1 MAASVKT
8 IGLADFDERLTEV
21 EVVMMLLGRQNVAVS
36 VATATAEFHPY
47 R

>member
-21 EVVMMLLGRQNVAVS
+21 EVVIMLLGRQR
-36 VATATAEFHPY
+36 TLL
-47 R
+47 